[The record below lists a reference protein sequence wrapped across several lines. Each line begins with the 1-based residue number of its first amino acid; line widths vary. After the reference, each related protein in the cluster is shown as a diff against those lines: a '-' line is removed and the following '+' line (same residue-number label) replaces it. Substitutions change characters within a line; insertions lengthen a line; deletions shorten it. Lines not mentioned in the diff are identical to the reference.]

1 MGNRDED
8 LDHQK
13 LTAGRHTTFAQ
24 GTTMNITTT
33 KTAPAGLQQLIDR
46 HFALRN
52 NTNAEERAKGF
63 ADV

>member
-1 MGNRDED
+1 
-8 LDHQK
+8 
-13 LTAGRHTTFAQ
+13 
-24 GTTMNITTT
+24 MNITTT

-46 HFALRN
+46 HFALWN